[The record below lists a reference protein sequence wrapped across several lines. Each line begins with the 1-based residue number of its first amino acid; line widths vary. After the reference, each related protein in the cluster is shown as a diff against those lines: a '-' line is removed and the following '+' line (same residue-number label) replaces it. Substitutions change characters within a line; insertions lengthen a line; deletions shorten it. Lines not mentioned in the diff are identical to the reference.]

1 MKVGKFLGTGKLYI
15 VVVVRIMLPL
25 VKLGHDQ
32 ASCSICRARF
42 SWCAFD
48 FRQKQPA
55 SNLELVGVVEEP
67 GERDVVW
74 IRLHPTLHGDM
85 LAQPHT
91 QDLLS
96 SQATRGRI

>member
-42 SWCAFD
+42 SRCAFD
-48 FRQKQPA
+48 FGLVAWLLVRREEG
-55 SNLELVGVVEEP
+55 SELVEP
-67 GERDVVW
+67 
-74 IRLHPTLHGDM
+74 H
-85 LAQPHT
+85 
-91 QDLLS
+91 S
-96 SQATRGRI
+96 RGRKLGKSRAWLGSGGSRAWG